1 MPMSTVLRWTPDEAH
16 HCAPIAT
23 MTLEAVSRVFGMSP
37 LLVSCWACLSGT
49 FTDDDVKLLHGVPER
64 QLLHA
69 VEDFEQAVFCGK
81 VEEDA
86 FSPSVQ
92 DLLSAARTFH
102 DEAAL
107 PKAMRPLTEAAAT
120 PATHNKS
127 MMAKAARDLKEAK
140 RIENVAKAKAKPGS

>member
-1 MPMSTVLRWTPDEAH
+1 MSTVLRWTPDEAH
-16 HCAPIAT
+16 HCAPIANT
-23 MTLEAVSRVFGMSP
+23 TLEAVSRAFGMSP
-37 LLVSCWACLSGT
+37 LFVSCWACLSGT
-49 FTDDDVKLLHGVPER
+49 FNDDDAKLLHGVPER

-86 FSPSVQ
+86 FSPSVR

-127 MMAKAARDLKEAK
+127 MMPKAARDVKEAK
-140 RIENVAKAKAKPGS
+140 RINNVAKAKAKPGS

>member
-1 MPMSTVLRWTPDEAH
+1 MSTVLRWTPDEAH

-23 MTLEAVSRVFGMSP
+23 MTLEAVRRVFGMSP

-64 QLLHA
+64 QLLQA

-92 DLLSAARTFH
+92 DLLSATRTFH

-120 PATHNKS
+120 PATPNKS
-127 MMAKAARDLKEAK
+127 MAKAARDLKEAK
-140 RIENVAKAKAKPGS
+140 RRNVAKARAKPRS